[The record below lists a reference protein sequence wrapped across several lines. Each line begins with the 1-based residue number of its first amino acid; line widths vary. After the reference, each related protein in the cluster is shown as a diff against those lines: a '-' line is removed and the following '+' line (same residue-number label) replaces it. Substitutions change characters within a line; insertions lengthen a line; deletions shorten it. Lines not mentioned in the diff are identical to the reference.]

1 MHLVDITMF
10 YAAEGGGV
18 STYLN
23 AKSHWLARHSAIR
36 HSILSPNIRGADTRT
51 PGRIEIPAIPFPGIH
66 GYRMPL
72 SVGGPARVLRALRPD
87 LIEAGDAGHCAWA
100 ALRVRDAL
108 GIPVVAFYHSDL
120 PRLMRRRFGGAA
132 SRAASRY
139 LTQLYR
145 EFDLVLAPSRL
156 MVEQLA
162 GIGIE
167 DAIHQPLGIDAEV
180 FHPHHGP
187 GMLRDK
193 LNLPA
198 DARLLVYAGRFTAEK
213 KLGLLV
219 DALRMLGKPYHLLLI
234 GGGGD
239 IPLDPAITRVPF
251 CRDQRVLA
259 RLLSGCDVL
268 VHPGDCETFG
278 LIVLEAMAC
287 GLPVVATGG
296 AVTELVD
303 ARSGVLVRPDSAASL
318 AEGIAAIYRRDLAVL
333 GAAAR
338 RKASQHYDWNR
349 ITPQLV
355 DRYAVLLA
363 RHCHVDADL
372 QGLRAAADMARSELG
387 RSEAAQYGADRH
399 AADRYAAD
407 RYAAE

>member
-1 MHLVDITMF
+1 MHLLDITMF

-23 AKSHWLARHSAIR
+23 AKARWLARNSSVR
-36 HSILSPNIRGADTRT
+36 HSILSPNLRGVRGHA
-51 PGRIEIPAIPFPGIH
+51 PALLEIPAIAFPGIH

-72 SVGGPARVLRALRPD
+72 SVRAPTRLIRSLHPD

-100 ALRVRDAL
+100 ALRAGQTL
-108 GIPVVAFYHSDL
+108 GVPAVAFYHSDL
-120 PRLMRRRFGGAA
+120 PRLLRRRFGASA
-132 SRAASRY
+132 SRGGSRY
-139 LTQLYR
+139 LASLYR
-145 EFDLVLAPSRL
+145 QFDLVLAPSRA

-162 GIGIE
+162 EIGID
-167 DAIHQPLGIDAEV
+167 DAIHQPLGIDASV
-180 FHPHHGP
+180 FHPQRGP
-187 GMLRDK
+187 GGLRDK

-213 KLGLLV
+213 KLDLLI
-219 DALRMLGKPYHLLLI
+219 DALHLLGRPYHLLLI
-234 GGGGD
+234 GGGAEQPSSGQ
-239 IPLDPAITRVPF
+239 ITRLPF

-259 RLLSGCDVL
+259 RLLSGCDLL

-303 ARSGVLVRPDSAASL
+303 SSCGLVVPPDSATLL
-318 AEGIAAIYRRDLAVL
+318 AEGISAMYRTDHAAL

-338 RKASQHYDWNR
+338 EKARRHYDWNR
-349 ITPQLV
+349 IAPQLMQ
-355 DRYAVLLA
+355 RYAGLLA
-363 RHCHVDADL
+363 RHHQRGWDGEGV
-372 QGLRAAADMARSELG
+372 
-387 RSEAAQYGADRH
+387 
-399 AADRYAAD
+399 
-407 RYAAE
+407 YAAE